1 MSLHLSASDMSD
13 YMGFATAGSSSLHPV
28 MRQQFQQTRQA
39 NPSNVQRPINIVP
52 TKQAVEVKQPFV
64 AAHPPV
70 APGQRT
76 QTRQP
81 PRASLL
87 AARKAAMA
95 KPNVP
100 APAAVSLTESSLM
113 GPRLD
118 HVEKTLKEVCENI
131 TTVDNNQT
139 RVEEVVNTSWLVA
152 DVVCDTT
159 EYVTTNDNHEE
170 AVANTPSTAVT
181 SKQRVSVTYPMVE
194 SVVDGNEVFLMRRRA
209 VDPETA
215 EVVASWIVV
224 YKPSDTVE
232 AADGDVAYVTNFS
245 FW

>member
-1 MSLHLSASDMSD
+1 MSLHPSMSDMSD
-13 YMGFATAGSSSLHPV
+13 YMGFAAGGSSSLHPV
-28 MRQQFQQTRQA
+28 MRPQFQQTRQSQ
-39 NPSNVQRPINIVP
+39 PSNMQRPINIVP
-52 TKQAVEVKQPFV
+52 TKQVAEVKQPFV
-64 AAHPPV
+64 AAHPQT
-70 APGQRT
+70 APSQRI
-76 QTRQP
+76 QSRQP

-95 KPNVP
+95 KPA
-100 APAAVSLTESSLM
+100 APAAPATLTESSLM

-131 TTVDNNQT
+131 TAVDNNQT

-170 AVANTPSTAVT
+170 AVANTPATTVSLNQ
-181 SKQRVSVTYPMVE
+181 KVSVTYPMVE
-194 SVVDGNEVFLMRRRA
+194 SVVDGNEVFLMRRRS

-224 YKPSDTVE
+224 YKPSGTVE